1 MSTSRADFSD
11 GIVVPISPTMRP
23 AEREPPRRE
32 ADRMTYQPSCIVVL
46 DDERESVGSTALALV
61 RLGVEPLYSKWLD
74 EAQLFACEASGRVD
88 GGIASSRLSTDQLVA
103 LRDVVAANA
112 SERKTSVLL
121 VGPQTDPTSSEELRR
136 AGFSSCLWEPFN
148 TAELRFAI
156 SNLVLIPEEVA
167 PRREP
172 RAGAN
177 CLCWMLVDGTRSF
190 GVLYTISA
198 RGAYVEMPSPLPE
211 GTEIEMEF
219 DFDDLKVATT
229 ARVIYSIR
237 PDHGRISLLA
247 PGVGCVF
254 TGLEKVLESEIRSRV
269 ARRAA
274 RHSLP
279 NRDVPDPLETTRVSS
294 ANPLLED
301 VAPALGPL
309 RPGSATGAKS
319 GDWLK
324 STG

>member
-1 MSTSRADFSD
+1 
-11 GIVVPISPTMRP
+11 
-23 AEREPPRRE
+23 
-32 ADRMTYQPSCIVVL
+32 
-46 DDERESVGSTALALV
+46 
-61 RLGVEPLYSKWLD
+61 
-74 EAQLFACEASGRVD
+74 
-88 GGIASSRLSTDQLVA
+88 
-103 LRDVVAANA
+103 
-112 SERKTSVLL
+112 
-121 VGPQTDPTSSEELRR
+121 
-136 AGFSSCLWEPFN
+136 
-148 TAELRFAI
+148 
-156 SNLVLIPEEVA
+156 
-167 PRREP
+167 
-172 RAGAN
+172 
-177 CLCWMLVDGTRSF
+177 MLVDGTRSF

>member
-1 MSTSRADFSD
+1 MRVDFSRLP
-11 GIVVPISPTMRP
+11 VVPISPTDKTHP
-23 AEREPPRRE
+23 GALPPRGT
-32 ADRMTYQPSCIVVL
+32 DPMTHRPPCIVVL

-74 EAQLFACEASGRVD
+74 EVQLFACEASGRVD
-88 GGIASSRLSTDQLVA
+88 GGIASSRLSPGQLVA

-112 SERKTSVLL
+112 SEHETSVLL
-121 VGPQTDPTSSEELRR
+121 IGPKTDPTSSEELRNS
-136 AGFSSCLWEPFN
+136 GFSSCLWEPYN
-148 TAELRFAI
+148 AAELKFAI
-156 SNLVLIPEEVA
+156 SNLVLIPEEIA

-198 RGAYVEMPSPLPE
+198 RGAYVEMPSPLPV
-211 GTEIEMEF
+211 GIEIEMEF
-219 DFDDLKVATT
+219 DFDDLKVATA
-229 ARVIYSIR
+229 ARVIYSIGS
-237 PDHGRISLLA
+237 DQGRTSLLG

-254 TGLEKVLESEIRSRV
+254 TGLEETLESQIRTRV

-274 RHSLP
+274 RYSLP
-279 NRDVPDPLETTRVSS
+279 DSDEEDPLETTRVSS
-294 ANPLLED
+294 RSPQLED
-301 VAPALGPL
+301 AAPTPSPL
-309 RPGSATGAKS
+309 RPGSTTPARS
-319 GDWLK
+319 VDWLK